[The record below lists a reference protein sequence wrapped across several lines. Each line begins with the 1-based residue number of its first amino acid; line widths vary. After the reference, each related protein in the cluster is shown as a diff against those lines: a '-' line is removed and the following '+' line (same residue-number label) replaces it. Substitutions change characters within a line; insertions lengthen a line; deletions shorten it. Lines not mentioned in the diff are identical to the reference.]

1 MFFSLLFA
9 FVSFFALPC
18 CCLAG
23 QTLLDNAASS
33 SSPSATNIHT
43 SFGRRHSSVPMPN
56 NGIVPMRK
64 LSSSNSLKVSATR
77 DNERKVAFL
86 TKPIKNLTDETQS
99 NVSPKMDVFHDQNG
113 AEKHQMDQTD
123 NYVPF
128 PRYWHAILDHF
139 NGKVPAKTI
148 ANILCHLITA
158 FKLYKGNHDYDV
170 ITSQIDFDGIL
181 TAEHF
186 LALKKIGGP
195 IFQETE
201 LRGNICFIVK
211 KIVVPTNAQLPYMSP
226 AQVIHKSYNYSTEQ
240 DIVWSLGVML
250 FTMLT
255 NHHPLQP
262 MADEY
267 FKLAQQNA
275 NDDNKQTVDIGTL
288 LAESSEDM
296 VPKWHNMITVYVQ
309 SEKELPFEYVK
320 SPISVADDDHDLL
333 IPVVERCLQMKNE
346 HRISLCRLRKT
357 LEEIVEEIENV
368 V

>member
-1 MFFSLLFA
+1 M
-9 FVSFFALPC
+9 
-18 CCLAG
+18 AG
-23 QTLLDNAASS
+23 QTLLGNAASS
-33 SSPSATNIHT
+33 SSPSAIT
-43 SFGRRHSSVPMPN
+43 SVHKTAFGRHSSVPMPN

-64 LSSSNSLKVSATR
+64 LSSSKSLKASATL
-77 DNERKVAFL
+77 DNERKIAFL
-86 TKPIKNLTDETQS
+86 TKPIKKLTDEAQL
-99 NVSPKMDVFHDQNG
+99 NVDGLFHEQNG
-113 AEKHQMDQTD
+113 AEKQQMDETD

-148 ANILCHLITA
+148 ANILCRLITA
-158 FKLYKGNHDYDV
+158 LKLFKGNHDYDV

-201 LRGNICFIVK
+201 LRGNITFI
-211 KIVVPTNAQLPYMSP
+211 LPYMSP
-226 AQVIHKSYNYSTEQ
+226 AQVINKSYKHSTEQ

-255 NHHPLQP
+255 NRHPLQA
-262 MADEY
+262 MADQY

-275 NDDNKQTVDIGTL
+275 NDDSNRTVDIGTV

-296 VPKWHNMITVYVQ
+296 APKWRHMITFYEQ
-309 SEKELPFEYVK
+309 SEKELPFEYFK
-320 SPISVADDDHDLL
+320 SSIGVGDDHDLL
-333 IPVVERCLQMKNE
+333 TPVVERCLQMQNE

-357 LEEIVEEIENV
+357 LEEIVEELENAA
-368 V
+368 